1 VIITIAGADPP
12 VAGVTGKVAALVPTP
27 PEVVVTTTGPA
38 DGPGGD
44 TVHVTSDGEIH
55 TMGAHTWPATLT
67 DEISPGP
74 EPKLEPVIVICVDW
88 PAGKVP
94 GSTARITG
102 TGTGA
107 AEGTAEG
114 TAEGATEGATVPLDE
129 PTTNVA
135 DDCVWPPVAVATVN
149 TNVPT
154 GRPAAGT
161 SHVTSAALTRANGV
175 HDTSTSVLV
184 ILTAR
189 RSADPPARSS
199 PRCAPCRV
207 TTVPPVDVELSSIPG
222 STAETWGPV

>member
-129 PTTNVA
+129 PTRGRHLACHLRGA
-135 DDCVWPPVAVATVN
+135 D
-149 TNVPT
+149 
-154 GRPAAGT
+154 AGKRGAR
-161 SHVTSAALTRANGV
+161 HIDIGV
-175 HDTSTSVLV
+175 GD
-184 ILTAR
+184 IDGEEIR
-189 RSADPPARSS
+189 GPARAIQ
-199 PRCAPCRV
+199 P
-207 TTVPPVDVELSSIPG
+207 
-222 STAETWGPV
+222 